1 MEWTE
6 KFTKWLSIGKED
18 ADRLLDMPWD
28 ITVKEGSKEDIITA
42 THPKIPLPLKIY
54 VSKYFANLYMDP
66 DVPTDAMTVEERMRA
81 YKKLLYMNADLN
93 LMKTSLVGE
102 EQRVVLMVDLDL
114 VCLNKSEFNDALA
127 ALSLGVRRV
136 IDAFDLEAE
145 LSKQMFDRAVEMVC
159 EKIKEHESKENIID
173 FLIHRVGMDEEYT
186 EDFMKN
192 IMSAMEEVV
201 TEK

>member
-1 MEWTE
+1 MEWTQ
-6 KFTKWLSIGKED
+6 KFTKWLSVGEED
-18 ADRLLDMPWD
+18 ADKLLDIPWD

-66 DVPTDAMTVEERMRA
+66 NVPTDAMTVEERMRA

-114 VCLNKSEFNDALA
+114 VCLNKNEFNDALA

-136 IDAFDLEAE
+136 IDSFGLEAE
-145 LSKQMFDRAVEMVC
+145 LSRQMFDRAVEMVC
-159 EKIKEHESKENIID
+159 EKVKEQESKEDIID
-173 FLIHRVGMDEEYT
+173 FLIHRVGMNEEYAD
-186 EDFMKN
+186 DFIKN
-192 IMSAMEEVV
+192 IMDAMKEFG

>member
-18 ADRLLDMPWD
+18 ADKLLDMPWD
-28 ITVKEGSKEDIITA
+28 ITVKEGLKEDIITA

-66 DVPTDAMTVEERMRA
+66 GVPTDAMTVEERMRA

-114 VCLNKSEFNDALA
+114 VCLNKNEFNDALA

-136 IDAFDLEAE
+136 IDSFDLEAE
-145 LSKQMFDRAVEMVC
+145 LSRQMFDRAVEMVC
-159 EKIKEHESKENIID
+159 EKVKEQESKEDIVD
-173 FLIHRVGMDEEYT
+173 FLIHRVGMNEEYAD
-186 EDFMKN
+186 DFIKN
-192 IMSAMEEVV
+192 IIDAMKEFGTEE
-201 TEK
+201 

>member
-6 KFTKWLSIGKED
+6 KFTKWLKEGKED
-18 ADRLLDMPWD
+18 AEKILGIPWD
-28 ITVKEGSKEDIITA
+28 IQVKEGSKEDIITA

-54 VSKYFANLYMDP
+54 VSRYFANLYMDP
-66 DVPTDAMTVEERMRA
+66 GVPTDLMSVEERMRA

-136 IDAFDLEAE
+136 IDAFDLEEE
-145 LSKQMFDRAVEMVC
+145 LSQQMFDRAVEMVC
-159 EKIKEHESKENIID
+159 EKIKAEESKENIID
-173 FLIHRVGMDEEYT
+173 FLVDRVGMNEEYT
-186 EDFMKN
+186 DEFMKN
-192 IMSAMEEVV
+192 IYGAMEEFDK
-201 TEK
+201 E

>member
-1 MEWTE
+1 MEWTD
-6 KFTKWLSIGKED
+6 KFMKWLKDGKED
-18 ADRLLDMPWD
+18 GEKLLDMPWD
-28 ITVKEGSKEDIITA
+28 ISVKEGSKENIITA

-66 DVPTDAMTVEERMRA
+66 GVPTDTMSVEERMRA

-93 LMKTSLVGE
+93 LMKTSLVGV

-136 IDAFDLEAE
+136 IDAFDLEEE
-145 LSKQMFDRAVEMVC
+145 LSVQMFDRAVEMVC
-159 EKIKEHESKENIID
+159 EKIKSKESKEDIVD
-173 FLIHRVGMDEEYT
+173 FLVDRVGMNEEYT
-186 EDFMKN
+186 DEFMKN
-192 IMSAMEEVV
+192 VMEAMKEFDTKE
-201 TEK
+201 

>member
-6 KFTKWLSIGKED
+6 KFTKWLMEGKED
-18 ADRLLDMPWD
+18 AEKILGIPWD
-28 ITVKEGSKEDIITA
+28 IQVKEGTKEDIITA

-54 VSKYFANLYMDP
+54 VSRYFANLYMDP
-66 DVPTDAMTVEERMRA
+66 GVPTDTMTVEERMRA

-136 IDAFDLEAE
+136 IDSFDLEEE
-145 LSKQMFDRAVEMVC
+145 LSQQMFDRAVEMVC
-159 EKIKEHESKENIID
+159 EKIKAQESKENIID
-173 FLIHRVGMDEEYT
+173 FLVDRVGMNQEYT
-186 EDFMKN
+186 DEFMKN
-192 IMSAMEEVV
+192 IYVAMEEFDK
-201 TEK
+201 E